1 MKKIFRILLL
11 ITSLLIYWESEIMQ
25 EMLMKEQKLVEKL
38 RQLKKVAIAYSGGI
52 DSTYLLKIAL
62 ETLGEDNVLA
72 VIVNSELFSDEEFNL
87 AIDLADK
94 MGAQVLGLEMNELSN
109 PKIAANTPKS
119 WYYSKQLLYQTIKS
133 HVNKNSYVYVL
144 DGMIMDDQA
153 DFRPG
158 LKARDEEGVQS
169 LLQQVGLYKEEIRLL
184 AQKHNLSNWNKVAS
198 CSLASRFPYGT
209 RLTYDAVQR
218 VFASEKYLRDEL
230 GFKTVRVRVHQD
242 LARIE
247 LPEKDLTNA
256 WLKRAI
262 ISEKL
267 HALGFEYVTFD
278 VEAFRSGRM
287 NEALHKHIGNQSA

>member
-1 MKKIFRILLL
+1 MKKDFVYYYPLLAY
-11 ITSLLIYWESEIMQ
+11 LIYLESEIMQ

-38 RQLKKVAIAYSGGI
+38 ERLRKVAIAYSGGI

-62 ETLGEDNVLA
+62 ETLGENNVLA

-94 MGAQVLGLEMNELSN
+94 MGAQVLGLEMNELSE

-119 WYYSKQLLYQTIKS
+119 WYYSKKLLYQTIKS
-133 HVNKNSYVYVL
+133 HVNKDGYEYVL
-144 DGMIMDDQA
+144 DGMIMDDQN

-158 LKARDEEGVQS
+158 LQARDEENVQS
-169 LLQQVGLYKEEIRLL
+169 LLQQVGLYKEELRLL
-184 AQKHNLSNWNKVAS
+184 AKKHGLSNWNKVAS

-209 RLTYDAVQR
+209 RLTYNAVQR
-218 VFASEKYLRDEL
+218 VFESEKYLRDEL

-247 LPEKDLTNA
+247 LPEKDLMNA
-256 WLKRAI
+256 WMKRKD
-262 ISEKL
+262 ISQKL

-278 VEAFRSGRM
+278 IEAFRSGRM
-287 NEALHKHIGNQSA
+287 NESLQHHNSNQSA